1 MQPGDSARPALTQ
14 LGPVVFGEDQIR
26 HRVAE
31 LAADLSTDY
40 IDKNPVVIGVLTGTV
55 MFMADLL
62 RMLTIPVEV
71 DFMAISRFGPPQQ
84 THGAVRVLKDLEIP
98 LGGRHAVLVE
108 DLVDTGLTLS
118 HILGTLQARGPA
130 SLRVCALLSRPQRR
144 LIKVPLDYVGFDAP
158 DDFLVGY
165 GMHYRQQ
172 YRQLPYI
179 AACRVNGAV
188 P

>member
-1 MQPGDSARPALTQ
+1 MQPGDAGRPVLAE
-14 LGPVVFGEDQIR
+14 LGPVVFTEDQIR
-26 HRVAE
+26 LRVAE
-31 LAADLSTDY
+31 LAADLSADY
-40 IDKNPVVIGVLTGTV
+40 ADKNPVLIGILTGTV

-71 DFMAISRFGPPQQ
+71 DFMAISRFGPAQE

-98 LGGRHAVLVE
+98 LGGRDAVLVE

-118 HILGTLQARGPA
+118 HVLGTLQTRGPA

-144 LIKVPLDYVGFDAP
+144 SVEVPLDYIGFDAP

-179 AACRVNGAV
+179 AVCRVDE
-188 P
+188 PIS